1 VTVETNIFQMKHNP
15 LAMIL
20 GHREDF
26 KVSEIISGE
35 MKDNPIH
42 QIEILLRKQIIKNP
56 SKAGFPIQII
66 QLKKD
71 DVINPPKIYS

>member
-1 VTVETNIFQMKHNP
+1 MK
-15 LAMIL
+15 A
-20 GHREDF
+20 
-26 KVSEIISGE
+26 
-35 MKDNPIH
+35 NPIH